1 MAGLS
6 SPGLGSGLDI
16 NSLVTQLVAAEKAPR
31 QTQITRAQS
40 STVTSLTALAQ
51 FKGALSSFNT
61 ALSPLKTVEAFAARG
76 ATSAD
81 PEVFT
86 ASSTSSAV
94 PGSYDI
100 EVERLAT
107 AHQLS
112 SNAFVDG
119 AGHVVGTGTLTI
131 SMGEKTFSISVDA
144 EHNTLAQI
152 RDAINQSAAN
162 NRSVTATII
171 NAADGAHLVL
181 SASSSGEAN
190 ALVVSQ
196 EGGDGGLAALEY
208 SASNTGNYVEAS
220 PAQDAVVYIAGFAH
234 HSATNSVSGA
244 IDGVTIDLK
253 KADDGKLHKL
263 TIANDEVAVLARARK
278 FVDEFNSL
286 AGKIAELR
294 SFEPTTKKAGPLL
307 GDALLRAV
315 EMELRSNLTNPVEG
329 QEGAYKTLA
338 SIGITTQKDGKLGL
352 DADKFNAALGADF
365 DGVARLFGAEN
376 GVASR
381 LSKSLDA
388 RLRVDAEIN
397 TRTKRLNEKSVS
409 LQKDQATLE
418 ARMLKIEQRYRAQFT
433 ALDTMLSNM
442 QNTSNYLTQQLA
454 NIARIGDG

>member
-16 NSLVTQLVAAEKAPR
+16 NSLVQQLVAAEKAPR
-31 QTQITRAQS
+31 QGQITRAQS

-51 FKGALSSFNT
+51 FKGALSSFST

-76 ATSAD
+76 ATSAEPD
-81 PEVFT
+81 VFT
-86 ASSTSSAV
+86 ASATSSAV

-112 SNAFVDG
+112 STAFADG
-119 AGHVVGTGTLTI
+119 AGQVVGTGTLTI
-131 SMGEKTFSISVDA
+131 SMGSKTFSVAADA
-144 EHNTLAQI
+144 THNTLAQI
-152 RDAINQSAAN
+152 RDAINQSADN
-162 NRSVTATII
+162 NRAVTATII

-181 SASSSGEAN
+181 SASKSGTAN
-190 ALVVSQ
+190 AITVSH
-196 EGGDGGLAALEY
+196 EGGDGGLARLAY
-208 SASNTGNYVEAS
+208 APTNTANYLEAS
-220 PAQDAVVYIAGFAH
+220 AAQDAIVYIAGFAH
-234 HSATNSVSGA
+234 HSATNSVSNA
-244 IDGVTIDLK
+244 IDGVTLK
-253 KADDGKLHKL
+253 LEKADDGKVHKL
-263 TIANDEVAVLARARK
+263 TIANDDVAVLARARK
-278 FVDEFNSL
+278 FVDEYNAL

-315 EMELRSNLTNPVEG
+315 EMELRGNLTNPVDG

-352 DADKFNAALGADF
+352 DAEKFNAAIEADF
-365 DGVARLFGAEN
+365 DGVARLFGSEN

-388 RLRVDAEIN
+388 RLQADSEIN
-397 TRTKRLNEKSVS
+397 ARTKRLNEKSVS
-409 LQKDQATLE
+409 LQKEQATLE
-418 ARMLKIEQRYRAQFT
+418 ARMLKVEQRYRAQFT

-454 NIARIGDG
+454 NIAKIGS

>member
-51 FKGALSSFNT
+51 FKGALSSFAT

-76 ATSAD
+76 ATSSEPD
-81 PEVFT
+81 VF
-86 ASSTSSAV
+86 TSSATSSAA

-112 SNAFVDG
+112 SDAFEDG
-119 AGHVVGTGTLTI
+119 AGQVVGTGTLTI
-131 SMGEKTFSISVDA
+131 SVGTKTFSIGVA
-144 EHNTLAQI
+144 TGQNTLAQI
-152 RDAINQSAAN
+152 RDAINQSAGN
-162 NRSVTATII
+162 NHAVTATIV

-181 SASSSGEAN
+181 SATTTGATN
-190 ALVVSQ
+190 AITVSQ
-196 EGGDGGLAALEY
+196 DGGDGGLARLAY
-208 SASNTGNYVEAS
+208 APSNTANYLERAA
-220 PAQDAVVYIAGFAH
+220 AQDALVYIAGFAH
-234 HSATNSVSGA
+234 TSATNSVSGA

-253 KADDGKLHKL
+253 KADDGEIHRL

-294 SFEPTTKKAGPLL
+294 SFEPTSRKAGPLL

-315 EMELRSNLTNPVEG
+315 ESELRGNLTNPVQG
-329 QEGAYKTLA
+329 QEGAYQTLA

-352 DADKFNAALGADF
+352 DADKFNAAIGADF
-365 DGVARLFGAEN
+365 DGVATLFGSEN

-388 RLRVDAEIN
+388 RLQAGSEIN
-397 TRTKRLNEKSVS
+397 IRTKRLNEKSVA
-409 LQKDQATLE
+409 LQKEQATLE
-418 ARMLKIEQRYRAQFT
+418 TRMLKVEQRYRAQFT
-433 ALDTMLSNM
+433 ALDSLLSQM
-442 QNTSNYLTQQLA
+442 QNTSSYLAQQLA
-454 NIARIGDG
+454 SIAKIGES